1 MRLLKIGLS
10 RAWFSGVLLVARYR
24 LPLVVFGVPLPGKR
38 NPYLVLVSEREL
50 VDVEVEVGES
60 SSPKLRVDGSSL
72 GWRVEVALR
81 SFLDVVC
88 DRLEQPL
95 QATVYLEAGVESL
108 PSASIYAVLSLELVK
123 SVSEAGGYNLEP
135 LELLEAAKSV
145 DVDAGVDFDY
155 VWACRTALMRG
166 RATVFREGEEPL
178 DANVPSVEL
187 ELVGEEGVGRE
198 IDGVLGETLYSL
210 LTRLAGFTVVELVN
224 RLRNGESWEN
234 VWGTGARIE
243 NAIYYLYYGL
253 NPPVG
258 EECKWTPGFQSG
270 YGVCAK
276 GAGLGELVKFV

>member
-1 MRLLKIGLS
+1 MGLFC
-10 RAWFSGVLLVARYR
+10 AWFSGVLLVTRYR
-24 LPLVVFGVPLPGKR
+24 LPLVVFGVPLPGKH

-50 VDVEVEVGES
+50 VDVEVDVEES
-60 SSPKLRVDGSSL
+60 SSPKLRVDGSSP

-95 QATVYLEAGVESL
+95 QATVYLETGVEN
-108 PSASIYAVLSLELVK
+108 PPPASIYAILSLELVK
-123 SVSEAGGYNLEP
+123 GISEAGGYSLEP
-135 LELLEAAKSV
+135 SELLEAAKSI

-166 RATVFREGEEPL
+166 KATIFREGEEPL
-178 DANVPSVEL
+178 DANVPPVEL
-187 ELVGEEGVGRE
+187 ELVGEEEVGRE
-198 IDGVLGETLYSL
+198 MGDVLGETLYSL

-224 RLRNGESWEN
+224 RLRNGEGWES
-234 VWGTGARIE
+234 VWSIGARIE

-253 NPPVG
+253 NPPAG

-276 GAGLGELVKFV
+276 GTGLGELVRFD

>member
-1 MRLLKIGLS
+1 M
-10 RAWFSGVLLVARYR
+10 SGALFVARYR

-50 VDVEVEVGES
+50 VDVEVDVEES
-60 SSPKLRVDGSSL
+60 SSPRLKVDGVSL
-72 GWRVEVALR
+72 GWRVEMALR

-95 QATVYLEAGVESL
+95 QATVYVDAGVESL
-108 PSASIYAVLSLELVK
+108 PSASIYAILSLELVK
-123 SVSEAGGYNLEP
+123 SVSEAGGYSLEP
-135 LELLEAAKSV
+135 QEVLEAAKSI

-155 VWACRTALMRG
+155 VWACRAALLRG

-178 DANVPSVEL
+178 DANTPSVEL
-187 ELVGEEGVGRE
+187 ELVGEEEVGRE
-198 IDGVLGETLYSL
+198 IGGVLGETLYSL
-210 LTRLAGFTVVELVN
+210 LTKFAGFTVVELVN
-224 RLRNGESWEN
+224 RLRKGESWES
-234 VWGTGARIE
+234 VWSVGVRVE

-253 NPPVG
+253 NPPTG
-258 EECKWTPGFQSG
+258 EECKWTPSFQSG